1 VSERN
6 RVLFPSGSSFESVSI
21 IRSVL
26 RAGVGSSNAKSASAA
41 AEEAARSALEAAGL
55 DRFDAAL
62 LFATPHYADSLPA
75 LLDAA
80 TRSLGT
86 GAVVGATALGVLA
99 RGYEHEG
106 VPAMALLGVRGID
119 ARAFLLPDLRAE
131 AGHIGEELAA
141 QLGGPASE
149 RDLLVLLPDPLALAP
164 GPFLEGLR
172 RELGSARVVGA
183 GAAGVGSAPPLQ
195 WCGTEIA
202 SGALAGIALRA
213 GSPPRIGVTQAC
225 RPVTGALVA
234 TRVEGNWLLELD
246 GRPALDVFREAA
258 RGPLADDLRRAAGVV
273 LAGIPCDRE
282 ATLRPGSYLV
292 RNIVGFEESRRAF
305 AMAQRVRLGDRIA
318 LVVRE
323 PALGAYFNCCAR
335 GSSLFRVPGLEI
347 AYLESAFPE
356 TPIVGMLGSCELGPV
371 GSDTQLLTYTGVL
384 ALLDA

>member
-1 VSERN
+1 V
-6 RVLFPSGSSFESVSI
+6 V
-21 IRSVL
+21 
-26 RAGVGSSNAKSASAA
+26 RAGVGSSNGKSASAA
-41 AEEAARSALEAAGL
+41 AEEAARSALEAAGV

-75 LLDAA
+75 LLETA

-106 VPAMALLGVRGID
+106 VPAVALLGVRGID

-273 LAGIPCDRE
+273 FAGIPCDRE
-282 ATLRPGSYLV
+282 ATLQPGSYLV

-305 AMAQRVRLGDRIA
+305 AMAQRVPLGDRIA

-323 PALGAYFNCCAR
+323 PAGAKQDLVQMLEGMGSKRPALGAYFNCCAR

-356 TPIVGMLGSCELGPV
+356 TPIVGMLGSCELGPI

-384 ALLDA
+384 ALLDE